1 MGLCTSSPIPP
12 DDTTEQAFAFE
23 IAQLEK
29 QNKKLSK
36 VVKVLR
42 KEIGERDSELDQLLN
57 DHEVLK
63 TMLAE
68 MRHSLRH
75 A

>member
-1 MGLCTSSPIPP
+1 MAMG
-12 DDTTEQAFAFE
+12 
-23 IAQLEK
+23 K
-29 QNKKLSK
+29 NKKLSK

-63 TMLAE
+63 NVLAE
-68 MRHSLRH
+68 TRHSLRRRTFRRSWRSG
-75 A
+75 